1 MDWALSSVE
10 DRYRQSMRCLL
21 ISDIDNYF
29 GEGTNN
35 VLTNKLLQ
43 FIKIGTIPQ
52 DSMFHLRTSVRELQE
67 RIGNRINELPAGGP
81 SIAPQFRCVIPVEDF
96 NSNLWPVLLT
106 PLAVAL
112 SVTGK
117 SEYLF
122 SENPHI
128 RSNLQYIQW
137 RFPIWY
143 MHALL
148 YCIRRLSS

>member
-1 MDWALSSVE
+1 
-10 DRYRQSMRCLL
+10 MRCLL
-21 ISDIDNYF
+21 ISDIDNF
-29 GEGTNN
+29 ICEGTNN
-35 VLTNKLLQ
+35 VLTNNLLQ
-43 FIKIGTIPQ
+43 FIKNGIIPQ
-52 DSMFHLRTSVRELQE
+52 DSLFHLRTSVRELQA

-81 SIAPQFRCVIPVEDF
+81 SIPQQFRYVIPVEDF
-96 NSNLWPVLLT
+96 NANLWPVLLT
-106 PLAVAL
+106 PLSVAL
-112 SVTGK
+112 SITGK

-122 SENPHI
+122 SENPHV